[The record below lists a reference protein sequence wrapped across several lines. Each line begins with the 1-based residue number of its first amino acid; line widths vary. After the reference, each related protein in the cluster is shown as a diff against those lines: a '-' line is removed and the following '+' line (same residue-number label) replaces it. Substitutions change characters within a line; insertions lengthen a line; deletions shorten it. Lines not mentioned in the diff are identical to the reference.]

1 MLDNQGFKKL
11 KIIENKC
18 EYACYTLPDGLCCLY
33 MISKYSHID
42 RNDNAALANEQAHQ
56 MQEINRDIA
65 RANQALAE
73 ERYLEEQAL
82 MEEVHRNHEER
93 WHDAYEDFDYGY
105 HDQYDF

>member
-1 MLDNQGFKKL
+1 
-11 KIIENKC
+11 
-18 EYACYTLPDGLCCLY
+18 
-33 MISKYSHID
+33 MISQYSHID
-42 RNDNAALANEQAHQ
+42 RNDNAALANEQARQ

-82 MEEVHRNHEER
+82 LAEMYEAE
-93 WHDAYEDFDYGY
+93 DAPVWEDHYEDIDYGY

>member
-1 MLDNQGFKKL
+1 
-11 KIIENKC
+11 
-18 EYACYTLPDGLCCLY
+18 